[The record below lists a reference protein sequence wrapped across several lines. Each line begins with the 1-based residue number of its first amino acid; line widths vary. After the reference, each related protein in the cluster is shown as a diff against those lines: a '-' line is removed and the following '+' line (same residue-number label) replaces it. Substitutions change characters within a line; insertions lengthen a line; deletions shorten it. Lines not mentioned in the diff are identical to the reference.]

1 MIKITNLKEIDQIQ
15 PLMLKAY
22 IAKKMTAMMQEYQ
35 VDNLDDIGCFIVL
48 EPEEFTDFPIGEMEF
63 VEMLFLEESMFLHG
77 VRIIDE
83 SYGEDI
89 YLPVEVAS
97 RFHLYRRGKIS
108 DNRQPTAV
116 SADDRRQRQG
126 IV

>member
-1 MIKITNLKEIDQIQ
+1 MIKVTNLQEMNRIENGSLQMHIRE
-15 PLMLKAY
+15 KAE
-22 IAKKMTAMMQEYQ
+22 AMMQEYQ
-35 VDNLDDIGCFIVL
+35 VENMDDMGCFIVL

-89 YLPVEVAS
+89 YLPVEVV
-97 RFHLYRRGKIS
+97 RC
-108 DNRQPTAV
+108 
-116 SADDRRQRQG
+116 
-126 IV
+126 